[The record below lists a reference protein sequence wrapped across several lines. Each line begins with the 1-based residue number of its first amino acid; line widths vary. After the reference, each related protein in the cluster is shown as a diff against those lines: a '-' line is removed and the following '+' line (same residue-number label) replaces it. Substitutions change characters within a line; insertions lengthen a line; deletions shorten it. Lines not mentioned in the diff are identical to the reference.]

1 MDEFELHAIATKSV
15 KGVFALVSRSFL
27 LQLLGL
33 ATSFIL
39 TIFLDPA
46 SFGIFFVVSSI
57 IVFFNYFQDIGL
69 AASLIQK
76 KEEPTQ
82 VELQTVFVMQQ
93 VLVLLLVV
101 PALIFTSSIARFYKL
116 NMDGEI
122 LLIALLVSF
131 FLTSLRT
138 IPTVLLERKLDYG
151 KLVIPQILENLAY
164 NACLI
169 IFAVMGFKVTS
180 FTIAVLARSII
191 GLVALYII
199 QPWPIGIAF
208 DRHSLKRLVSFGI
221 PFQANSILALFKDD
235 FRTIYLGKVLPIA
248 QLGYIGFA
256 EKLAYLPL
264 RLVMDNVIK
273 VTFPSFARLQSD
285 DKALK
290 LAIEKS
296 LFLICFAIFP
306 IAVGII
312 SYSPF
317 LIKFVPKYQKWEP
330 ALVSV
335 MFFSLGTVLSSISTP
350 LTNFLNAIGRVKITL
365 YFMIFWTA
373 AIWILTLF
381 LIQVMGYNGV
391 AASSFFVSLTSIGV
405 FIVSKR
411 YVQFSVLKPVYK
423 QFLAAVIMYV
433 FTVLTAS
440 FVTSLLFMA
449 LFGILSV
456 IVYLGILYVMA
467 KDEVMKTSRFVLGS
481 IRSKSI

>member
-76 KEEPTQ
+76 KEEPTKT
-82 VELQTVFVMQQ
+82 ELQTVFVMQQ
-93 VLVLLLVV
+93 ILVLLLVV
-101 PALIFTSSIARFYKL
+101 PALIFTSAIAHFYKL
-116 NMDGEI
+116 NVDGEVLLVA
-122 LLIALLVSF
+122 LLISF

-199 QPWPIGIAF
+199 QPWPVGIAF

-273 VTFPSFARLQSD
+273 VTFPSFARLQT
-285 DKALK
+285 DKNALR

-317 LIKFVPKYQKWEP
+317 LIQFVPKYQKWEP

-335 MFFSLGTVLSSISTP
+335 VFFSLGTVLSSISTP

-381 LIQVMGYNGV
+381 LIKVMGYNGV
-391 AASSFFVSLTSIGV
+391 SAASFFVSLTSIGV
-405 FIVSKR
+405 FIVSKK
-411 YVQFSVLKPVYK
+411 YVEFSVIRPVYK
-423 QFLAAVIMYV
+423 QFIAAIIMYLFTV
-433 FTVLTAS
+433 FTSS
-440 FVTSLLFMA
+440 FISSLLAMV
-449 LFGILSV
+449 LFGFIALA
-456 IVYLGILYVMA
+456 VYLGALFLIA
-467 KDEVMKTSRFVLGS
+467 KDEVVKTTRFVFNS
-481 IRSKSI
+481 VRSKG

>member
-27 LQLLGL
+27 LQLLGV

-76 KEEPTQ
+76 KEEPT
-82 VELQTVFVMQQ
+82 VSELRTVFFVQQ
-93 VLVLLLVV
+93 ILVLALVI
-101 PALIFTSSIARFYKL
+101 PAVIFSHAIASFYKL
-116 NMDGEI
+116 NTDGYVLYI
-122 LLIALLVSF
+122 SLLVSF
-131 FLTSLRT
+131 FLSSLRT

-164 NACLI
+164 NICLI
-169 IFAVMGFKVTS
+169 LFAVMGFKVET
-180 FTIAVLARSII
+180 FTIAVLARSSI
-191 GLVALYII
+191 GLIATYIV
-199 QPWPIGIAF
+199 QPWPIGISF
-208 DRHSLKRLVSFGI
+208 EKHSLKKLISFGI
-221 PFQANSILALFKDD
+221 PFQTNSILALFKDD

-256 EKLAYLPL
+256 EKLANLPL

-273 VTFPSFARLQSD
+273 VTFPSFSRLQED
-285 DKALK
+285 EDALK

-296 LFLICFAIFP
+296 LFLISIAIFP

-317 LIKFVPKYQKWEP
+317 LMQYIPKYQKWEP
-330 ALVSV
+330 AMISI

-350 LTNFLNAIGRVKITL
+350 LTNFLNAIGKVKITL
-365 YFMIFWTA
+365 YFMVFWTI
-373 AIWILTLF
+373 AIWVLTLP
-381 LIQVMGYNGV
+381 LINLYGYNGV
-391 AASSFFVSLTSIGV
+391 AAASFLVSLSSIAV
-405 FIVSKR
+405 FWVAKK
-411 YVQFSVLKPVYK
+411 YVKFRVFGSIYK
-423 QFLAAVIMYV
+423 QIIAAIVMYAFAFITRDLITSLFGMFVFAAISLCVYVGVIM
-433 FTVLTAS
+433 LIA
-440 FVTSLLFMA
+440 
-449 LFGILSV
+449 G
-456 IVYLGILYVMA
+456 
-467 KDEVMKTSRFVLGS
+467 KEVMKTSKFVISS
-481 IRSKSI
+481 IRNKQ

>member
-15 KGVFALVSRSFL
+15 KGVFALVSRSFI

-76 KEEPTQ
+76 KEEPTKI
-82 VELQTVFVMQQ
+82 ELQTVFVMQQ
-93 VLVLLLVV
+93 ILVLILVI
-101 PALIFTSSIARFYKL
+101 PALIFSNAISHFYKL
-116 NMDGEI
+116 NGDGH
-122 LLIALLVSF
+122 LLFIVLLVSF
-131 FLTSLRT
+131 VLTSLRT
-138 IPTVLLERKLDYG
+138 IPTVILERKLDYG

-164 NACLI
+164 NICLI
-169 IFAVMGFKVTS
+169 LFAVLGFKVTS

-208 DRHSLKRLVSFGI
+208 DRSSLKKLISFGI

-235 FRTIYLGKVLPIA
+235 FRTIYLGKILPIA

-273 VTFPSFARLQSD
+273 VTFPSFSRLQT
-285 DKALK
+285 DKYALR

-306 IAVGII
+306 VAIGII

-335 MFFSLGTVLSSISTP
+335 TFFSLGTVLSSISTP
-350 LTNFLNAIGRVKITL
+350 LTNFLNAIGQVKITL

-373 AIWILTLF
+373 AIWVLTLL
-381 LIQVMGYNGV
+381 LINIMGFNGV
-391 AASSFFVSLTSIGV
+391 SAASFFVSLTSIGV
-405 FIVSKR
+405 FIVSKK
-411 YVQFSVLKPVYK
+411 YVKFSIFKPVYK
-423 QFLAAVIMYV
+423 QFIAAVVMYL
-433 FTVLTAS
+433 FAMLTAS
-440 FVTSLLFMA
+440 HITSLLMMI
-449 LFGILSV
+449 LFGFMS
-456 IVYLGILYVMA
+456 LGIYVVFLFLIG
-467 KDEVMKTSRFVLGS
+467 KDELLKTAKFIISSV
-481 IRSKSI
+481 RSKS

>member
-27 LQLLGL
+27 LQLLGI
-33 ATSFIL
+33 ATSFVL

-76 KEEPTQ
+76 KEEPT
-82 VELQTVFVMQQ
+82 VIELQTVFVMQQ
-93 VLVLLLVV
+93 ILVLLLVV
-101 PALIFTSSIARFYKL
+101 PALIFSSAISHFYKL
-116 NMDGEI
+116 NMDGQI

-151 KLVIPQILENLAY
+151 KIVIPQILENLAY

-169 IFAVMGFKVTS
+169 IFAVLGFKVAS

-208 DRHSLKRLVSFGI
+208 DRHSLKRLISFGI

-256 EKLAYLPL
+256 EKLSYLPL

-273 VTFPSFARLQSD
+273 VTFPSFSRLQD
-285 DKALK
+285 DKNALR

-330 ALVSV
+330 ALISV
-335 MFFSLGTVLSSISTP
+335 VFFSLGTVLSSISTP

-373 AIWILTLF
+373 AIWVMTLILIKF
-381 LIQVMGYNGV
+381 MGFNGV
-391 AASSFFVSLTSIGV
+391 SAASFFVSLTSIGV
-405 FIVSKR
+405 FIVSKK
-411 YVQFSVLKPVYK
+411 YVEFSVIKPVYK
-423 QFLAAVIMYV
+423 QFIAAVIMFV
-433 FTVLTAS
+433 FTYITS
-440 FVTSLLFMA
+440 IFVSSLILMMFFGFVSLGIYLLFLYMIA
-449 LFGILSV
+449 KSEMTKTIKFVMQSV
-456 IVYLGILYVMA
+456 
-467 KDEVMKTSRFVLGS
+467 
-481 IRSKSI
+481 RSKT

>member
-33 ATSFIL
+33 ATSFVL

-57 IVFFNYFQDIGL
+57 MVFFNYFQDIGL

-76 KEEPTQ
+76 KEEPTKI
-82 VELQTVFVMQQ
+82 ELQTVFVMQQ
-93 VLVLLLVV
+93 ILVLLLVV
-101 PALIFTSSIARFYKL
+101 PALIFSSAIAHFYKL
-116 NMDGEI
+116 NNDGEV
-122 LLIALLVSF
+122 LLIALLISF

-164 NACLI
+164 NVCLI
-169 IFAVMGFKVTS
+169 VFAVMGFKVTS

-199 QPWPIGIAF
+199 QPWPVGIAF

-256 EKLAYLPL
+256 EKLSYLPL

-273 VTFPSFARLQSD
+273 VTFPSFARLQT
-285 DKALK
+285 DKNALR

-317 LIKFVPKYQKWEP
+317 LIQFVPKYQKWEP

-335 MFFSLGTVLSSISTP
+335 VFFSLGTVLSSISTP

-381 LIQVMGYNGV
+381 LIKIMGYNGV
-391 AASSFFVSLTSIGV
+391 SAASFFVSLTSIGV
-405 FIVSKR
+405 FIVSKK
-411 YVQFSVLKPVYK
+411 YVEFSIIRPVYK
-423 QFLAAVIMYV
+423 QFIAAIIMYL
-433 FTVLTAS
+433 FTFLTAS
-440 FVTSLLFMA
+440 FISSILVMV
-449 LFGILSV
+449 LFGFIAL
-456 IVYLGILYVMA
+456 IVYLGALFLIA
-467 KDEVMKTSRFVLGS
+467 KEEVLKTTKFVFNSVRNKG
-481 IRSKSI
+481 

>member
-33 ATSFIL
+33 ATSFVL

-76 KEEPTQ
+76 KEEPTKI
-82 VELQTVFVMQQ
+82 ELQTVFVMQQ
-93 VLVLLLVV
+93 ILVLLLVV
-101 PALIFTSSIARFYKL
+101 PALIFSSAISHFYKL
-116 NMDGEI
+116 NWDGEI

-131 FLTSLRT
+131 VLTSLRT

-164 NACLI
+164 NVCLI
-169 IFAVMGFKVTS
+169 VFAVMGFKVTS

-208 DRHSLKRLVSFGI
+208 DRHSLKRLISFGI

-273 VTFPSFARLQSD
+273 VTFPSFARLQD
-285 DKALK
+285 DKDALK

-317 LIKFVPKYQKWEP
+317 LIQFIPRYQKWEP

-335 MFFSLGTVLSSISTP
+335 VFFSLGTVLSSISTP

-373 AIWILTLF
+373 AIWFLTLF

-391 AASSFFVSLTSIGV
+391 SAASFFVSLTSIGV

-411 YVQFSVLKPVYK
+411 YVQFSVIKPVYK
-423 QFLAAVIMYV
+423 QFIAAAIMYL
-433 FTVLTAS
+433 FTAMTAS
-440 FVTSLLFMA
+440 FVSSLVVMI
-449 LFGILSV
+449 LFGV
-456 IVYLGILYVMA
+456 ISMAVYLTVLFLIA
-467 KDEVMKTSRFVLGS
+467 KNEVLKTTKFIMTSV
-481 IRSKSI
+481 RSKS